1 MNPIQEKAVRDPGQ
15 LTADMLGQ
23 MRKFLVTQQG
33 GSSKEDIE
41 AICMSYLTSVLL
53 PSRPTM
59 SLRSSG
65 ELRNL
70 GTAMDYLLQGNVV
83 AGLDVLSQ
91 RFKTVEAS
99 ETEGW
104 AMARHLQL
112 VSDTGVSSLP
122 RREREMI
129 AKQEKDDL
137 KLKALMKG
145 KG

>member
-1 MNPIQEKAVRDPGQ
+1 
-15 LTADMLGQ
+15 
-23 MRKFLVTQQG
+23 
-33 GSSKEDIE
+33 
-41 AICMSYLTSVLL
+41 
-53 PSRPTM
+53 M